1 VLKPLTIS
9 VNYYGQAEC
18 LAATI
23 DRWQSLPAEV
33 LNQIRFIVVDD
44 GSRVEAGPVVAPL
57 LKGAELDFVLYRIL
71 VDIPFNFAGTINLAA
86 AMADTPWILH
96 HDLDHRADAELL
108 RSVLALAIPDNRNR
122 MFLFRLKRERETI
135 DHPSSH
141 LLTLDWFWRIGGS
154 DEDFSGE
161 YGYDDVY
168 FIHKARQAIGLDV
181 IQSQLAFSADRRGE
195 SAINRDSQRNERL
208 LRHKLAAPPAR
219 GVNVLRFPWE
229 QVLSTRD
236 GR

>member
-57 LKGAELDFVLYRIL
+57 LK
-71 VDIPFNFAGTINLAA
+71 A